1 MIHSFKYIVLIVIY
15 ILLSSYISLIYAF
28 TEQEI
33 VQLNNIFGQI
43 ITIINETRVSLENK
57 IVSLENKNN
66 ELKELMIEG
75 FRSNHFLADRR

>member
-15 ILLSSYISLIYAF
+15 ILLSSYISLIVAF

-33 VQLNNIFGQI
+33 DQLNNIVKQI
-43 ITIINETRVSLENK
+43 ITIINETRVSLENQ
-57 IVSLENKNN
+57 IVSLESKFAVLDSKNN

-75 FRSNHFLADRR
+75 FTM

>member
-1 MIHSFKYIVLIVIY
+1 MKHSFKYIVLIVIY

-43 ITIINETRVSLENK
+43 INIINETRVSLENK
-57 IVSLENKNN
+57 IVSLENKIAI
-66 ELKELMIEG
+66 LHSKA
-75 FRSNHFLADRR
+75 FDHQFF